1 MVEHVC
7 TAFPYQIS
15 GKTLDISGLFA
26 IYSKLYAV
34 KAISAN
40 RTSIVCGFIVETP
53 PPPLLFEK
61 YCHRRGHRVF
71 KIIWNIPNRQSVLKS
86 TSEIYNIVRVC
97 VCDGIE

>member
-1 MVEHVC
+1 MMWILMVEHVC

-53 PPPLLFEK
+53 PPRCF
-61 YCHRRGHRVF
+61 
-71 KIIWNIPNRQSVLKS
+71 LK
-86 TSEIYNIVRVC
+86 NIV
-97 VCDGIE
+97 IEGATECSR